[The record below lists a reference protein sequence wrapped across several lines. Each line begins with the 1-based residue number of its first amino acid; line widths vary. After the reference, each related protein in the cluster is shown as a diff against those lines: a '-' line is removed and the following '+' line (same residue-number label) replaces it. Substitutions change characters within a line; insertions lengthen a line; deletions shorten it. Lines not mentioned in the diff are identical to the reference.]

1 MLDRLLIHLDILRQD
16 LRYARR
22 TLTRAPG
29 FALTA
34 IVVIALGIGATTA
47 AYSVTDFVLIR
58 PLPFAE
64 PERLVKL
71 YERTP
76 GYRMELSAPNY
87 RDWTAAATVFERIG
101 MYHLQTVNLVG
112 AGSPLNVNGAV
123 VTADLF
129 PTLGVPPLIGR
140 PFAEGDDREGA
151 PGVTLLG
158 YGFWQSQFG
167 GDPTVIGRRVL
178 LDNEPHTVVGVMPPA
193 FRFPSSEAMLWTAM
207 RSGEQNGTDR
217 NDNWLYAVGRLRRGV
232 TFEQASAELDVIA
245 ARSRAQYP
253 KENANVGAVLVRLR
267 DELSPQARYLLYA
280 LCGAAGCVLLIAA
293 ANLANLLLARA
304 LGRRRELAVRTAIGA
319 GRERMARQLL
329 TESLVLATLGGALGV
344 LVAYAAVPLLNRLV
358 PQTLPLA
365 TAPSV
370 DVRVLAFA
378 IVLTVAT
385 GIAFGLAPVV
395 RIGGEADLRGLRE
408 GSRGGGGQKE
418 RLRSALVVAEIVA
431 SIVLLVSA
439 GLLMRALWNVQS
451 IDPGLKPEGVLALRT
466 ALPVPEYATL
476 SKREA
481 FYTRVLSEVRALPG
495 VTRAAYVSYQPLGRM
510 RGGIWPVAVDGQ
522 PLVRADNQVAFLRYV
537 TPGYFTTMGITMKS
551 GRDIEDGDTRERR
564 PYAAVVSESFVKR
577 YWPKEDVSSVL
588 GRRFTFALDDRIVV
602 GVAGDVRMRGLE
614 RQAEPQVYLSYK
626 QVADNS
632 IIGYIPRSL
641 AVRTTAE
648 PTSLVA
654 PIRAIIARVDPML
667 PVSDV
672 NTMTQVVEDDTAS
685 RTTQL
690 RVIGAFA
697 VIAFVLAAVG
707 IHGLLSFAVSQ
718 RAQEIGVRMALGA
731 QRRDI
736 LAMVVGRSAR
746 LALAGVVPGVAL
758 AYAAGRWMQSLLVG
772 VTPADAPT
780 FLAAAALAVVMTL
793 AGTLLPTL
801 RALRVDPISS
811 LRAE

>member
-1 MLDRLLIHLDILRQD
+1 
-16 LRYARR
+16 
-22 TLTRAPG
+22 
-29 FALTA
+29 
-34 IVVIALGIGATTA
+34 
-47 AYSVTDFVLIR
+47 
-58 PLPFAE
+58 
-64 PERLVKL
+64 
-71 YERTP
+71 
-76 GYRMELSAPNY
+76 
-87 RDWTAAATVFERIG
+87 
-101 MYHLQTVNLVG
+101 
-112 AGSPLNVNGAV
+112 
-123 VTADLF
+123 
-129 PTLGVPPLIGR
+129 
-140 PFAEGDDREGA
+140 
-151 PGVTLLG
+151 
-158 YGFWQSQFG
+158 
-167 GDPTVIGRRVL
+167 
-178 LDNEPHTVVGVMPPA
+178 
-193 FRFPSSEAMLWTAM
+193 
-207 RSGEQNGTDR
+207 
-217 NDNWLYAVGRLRRGV
+217 
-232 TFEQASAELDVIA
+232 
-245 ARSRAQYP
+245 
-253 KENANVGAVLVRLR
+253 
-267 DELSPQARYLLYA
+267 
-280 LCGAAGCVLLIAA
+280 
-293 ANLANLLLARA
+293 
-304 LGRRRELAVRTAIGA
+304 
-319 GRERMARQLL
+319 
-329 TESLVLATLGGALGV
+329 
-344 LVAYAAVPLLNRLV
+344 
-358 PQTLPLA
+358 
-365 TAPSV
+365 
-370 DVRVLAFA
+370 
-378 IVLTVAT
+378 
-385 GIAFGLAPVV
+385 
-395 RIGGEADLRGLRE
+395 
-408 GSRGGGGQKE
+408 
-418 RLRSALVVAEIVA
+418 
-431 SIVLLVSA
+431 
-439 GLLMRALWNVQS
+439 
-451 IDPGLKPEGVLALRT
+451 
-466 ALPVPEYATL
+466 
-476 SKREA
+476 
-481 FYTRVLSEVRALPG
+481 
-495 VTRAAYVSYQPLGRM
+495 M